1 MKKLIFYQKSHIPEY
16 LITNI
21 ENTLKLHKNKIKI
34 YLLTDQD
41 FKHQNVITIDISN
54 YPDYNLKYPNG
65 FWKYTILRFF
75 HIKDFLKQ
83 SNLKKVFHIE
93 NDVLLY
99 TSLDKLYP
107 QFKDSNKLNY
117 PVDNKYRGIASF
129 MYIPDYNS
137 INDFC
142 NFILEQNQQLND
154 MELLGLYKNRIILDI
169 REFDSAS
176 IGQYIA
182 GTHQNP
188 NESFENETSY
198 LKVKNHKLEEKNDAW
213 YLDDR
218 KVHCIHWHCK
228 DLHKFTKLSAI
239 DS

>member
-1 MKKLIFYQKSHIPEY
+1 MKKIIYYQKTHIPDY

-41 FKHQNVITIDISN
+41 FKHPNVITIDISN
-54 YPDYNLKYPNG
+54 YPDYNLKYQDG

-75 HIKDFLKQ
+75 GIKDFLKK

-107 QFKDSNKLNY
+107 QFKDTTKLNY
-117 PVDNKYRGIASF
+117 PVDNQFRGIASF
-129 MYIPDYNS
+129 LYIPDFTA

-142 NFILEQNQQLND
+142 NFILNENRKLND
-154 MELLGLYKNRIILDI
+154 MELLGLYQNRIVLDI
-169 REFDSAS
+169 RRFDSCA

-182 GTHQNP
+182 GTHQEP
-188 NESFENETSY
+188 NIPFENETSF
-198 LKVKNHKLEEKNDAW
+198 LKVKNHKLEEKKDAW
-213 YLDDR
+213 YLDDK
-218 KVHCIHWHCK
+218 KVHCIHWHSK
-228 DLHKFTKLSAI
+228 DLHKFTKVSAI